1 MDLFGHLQRAAESL
15 QRVGEDT
22 KQGSRVNRM
31 LQKHLEISSR
41 LIRENADRYDVPLSV
56 ISLGQES
63 QNGNSQP
70 NIYSWDSQLDNNE
83 LLAVTSC
90 PPDPLEMFELG
101 TSQEWINSDLYTD
114 LFPAGEGSAT

>member
-1 MDLFGHLQRAAESL
+1 
-15 QRVGEDT
+15 
-22 KQGSRVNRM
+22 M

-41 LIRENADRYDVPLSV
+41 LIRENADRYSVPLSA

-63 QNGNSQP
+63 QVGNSQP
-70 NIYSWDSQLDNNE
+70 DTYNWDAQLDNNE

-90 PPDPLEMFELG
+90 SPNPLEMFELG

-114 LFPAGEGSAT
+114 LFQAGEGSAA